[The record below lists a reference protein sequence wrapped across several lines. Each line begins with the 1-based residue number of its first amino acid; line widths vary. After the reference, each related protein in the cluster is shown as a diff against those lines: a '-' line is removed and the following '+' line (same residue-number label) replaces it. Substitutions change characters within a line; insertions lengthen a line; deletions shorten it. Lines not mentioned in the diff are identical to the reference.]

1 VRRRRGTGTGR
12 AAIAASI
19 AVLLA
24 SAALP
29 FTLVAQEP
37 EPEPEPE
44 PDSVPFARRVGTMS
58 DLMVQIIYPA
68 SDAIFYITTRT
79 PTSSSEWTALE
90 GTTLMLAESAN
101 LLMMPSRARG
111 REQWMED
118 AKLLLEVGEAAFWAA
133 KEKDVAALEALN
145 DQLYRSCVQCHRN
158 FRTGY
163 GRRR

>member
-1 VRRRRGTGTGR
+1 MRPTTGQSSGGARPTGDAEARICRDIYRVRRRRGTGTGR

-29 FTLVAQEP
+29 FTLVAQK
-37 EPEPEPE
+37 PEPE

-111 REQWMED
+111 R
-118 AKLLLEVGEAAFWAA
+118 
-133 KEKDVAALEALN
+133 
-145 DQLYRSCVQCHRN
+145 
-158 FRTGY
+158 
-163 GRRR
+163 